1 MKPNIFPILNDA
13 IESGTRTALMNS
25 DRVNIEDVDEVTH
38 HVTREIWLLIDTY
51 FTFDDTND

>member
-13 IESGTRTALMNS
+13 IENGTRAALMNS

-38 HVTREIWLLIDTY
+38 HVAREIWALIDTY
-51 FTFDDTND
+51 FTFDDETT

>member
-1 MKPNIFPILNDA
+1 MKANIFPILNDA

-25 DRVNIEDVDEVTH
+25 DRINIEDVDEVTH

-51 FTFDDTND
+51 FTFDETP